1 MRPPDDKQLAVPG
14 IITTFRSFSLWG
26 PLGMTWKGWIVAA
39 IISTTL
45 GWAIGAHAGDVKIT
59 LPKRSHLTPVQR
71 LNQEGV
77 EALRKNHYEKAE
89 SLFYKAYLLDPDDPF
104 TLNNLGYIS
113 ELQGQ
118 VDRAL
123 NFYALAGQQATD
135 AVIDRSTSRQV
146 EGRSIRE
153 ALAIPGLP
161 LEINHDNVEAVRLL
175 SQGRAPEA
183 DLFLKQVLQKDSNN
197 IFTLNNVGVAKE
209 MEGDTQAALKYYDT
223 AAALRSEASALVTL
237 NHSWRGKPVSEIA
250 AQNARNLRAR
260 LAGEEHDPQVKV
272 AELNI
277 QGVSAINRN
286 DPGAA
291 DQAFRK
297 AYALDPNNAFAV
309 NNIGY
314 VAEIEGDRETAQ
326 FFYDKAQTLAGANA
340 TVGLATRRD
349 AEGTKLSR
357 VAAQNDSKVEA
368 KVRQERDIRRSQR
381 EPVLLRRRDNSI
393 VQESVTPQQSPQ
405 PR

>member
-1 MRPPDDKQLAVPG
+1 MFWKRWVVAS
-14 IITTFRSFSLWG
+14 II
-26 PLGMTWKGWIVAA
+26 AA
-39 IISTTL
+39 TL
-45 GWAIGAHAGDVKIT
+45 VSAAAAWAGDVKIT

-77 EALRKNHYEKAE
+77 DAIRKNHYEKAE
-89 SLFYKAYLLDPDDPF
+89 NLFYKAYLLDPDDPF

-123 NFYALAGQQATD
+123 NFYKLAGQQATD
-135 AVIDRSTSRQV
+135 AVIDRASSRQV
-146 EGRSIRE
+146 EGHSIKD
-153 ALAIPGLP
+153 ALAVPGLP
-161 LEINHDNVEAVRLL
+161 LQINHDNVEAVRLL

-183 DLFLKQVLQKDSNN
+183 DLFLKKVLEKDPNN
-197 IFTLNNVGVAKE
+197 VFTLNNMGVAKE

-223 AAALRSEASALVTL
+223 AASRPSEAAAVVTL
-237 NHSWRGKPVSEIA
+237 NHSWRGKRANEMA
-250 AQNARNLRAR
+250 AQNARNLRNR
-260 LAGEEHDPQVKV
+260 LATEADNPEIRV

-286 DPGAA
+286 DSAAA

-314 VAEIEGDRETAQ
+314 LSESEGDRETAQ

-349 AEGTKLSR
+349 AEGTKLAR
-357 VAAQNDSKVEA
+357 VSSQNDSKVEA

-381 EPVLLRRRDNSI
+381 EPVLLKHRDNT
-393 VQESVTPQQSPQ
+393 VVEEPVTPPNNSVPQ
-405 PR
+405 PNAPQR

>member
-1 MRPPDDKQLAVPG
+1 M
-14 IITTFRSFSLWG
+14 S
-26 PLGMTWKGWIVAA
+26 WKRWVIAG

-45 GWAIGAHAGDVKIT
+45 GWSTAARAGDFKIT

-77 EALRKNHYEKAE
+77 DALRKNHYEKAE
-89 SLFYKAYLLDPDDPF
+89 NLFYKAYLLDPDDPF

-123 NFYALAGQQATD
+123 NFYALAGKQATD
-135 AVIDRSTSRQV
+135 AVIDRATSRLV
-146 EGRSIRE
+146 EGHSIKD
-153 ALAIPGLP
+153 ALAIPDLP
-161 LEINHDNVEAVRLL
+161 LQINHDNVEAVRLL

-183 DLFLKQVLQKDSNN
+183 DLFLKRVLEKDPNN
-197 IFTLNNVGVAKE
+197 IFTLNNMGVAKE
-209 MEGDTQAALKYYDT
+209 MEGDMQAALSYYDT
-223 AAALRSEASALVTL
+223 AVSRSSEAAAVVTL
-237 NHSWRGKPVSEIA
+237 NHSWRGKRVSEMA
-250 AQNARNLRAR
+250 AQNARNLRNRQATE
-260 LAGEEHDPQVKV
+260 GDNPEVKV

-286 DPGAA
+286 DPAAA
-291 DQAFRK
+291 DQAFRR

-314 VAEIEGDRETAQ
+314 LAEIEGDRETAQ
-326 FFYDKAQTLAGANA
+326 FFYDKAQTVAGPNA

-357 VAAQNDSKVEA
+357 VASQNDSKIEA
-368 KVRQERDIRRSQR
+368 KVRQEREVRRSERQ
-381 EPVLLRRRDNSI
+381 PVLLKRRDNTVVDEPVSPPNG
-393 VQESVTPQQSPQ
+393 SMPPQ
-405 PR
+405 R